1 MSSTLESIEKST
13 ATIKIEISPEEYSQA
28 VKKAYDK
35 NKKRFSVPGFRKG
48 KVPKQVIESHYGK
61 GIFMEDAIDIVF
73 PSAYTK
79 ALEEIDINP
88 VTRPDLEQIEKIS
101 EEEGA
106 TFIVKVGVK
115 PEIVLGDYKGAEI
128 DSLEPVISEE
138 KIAAELEKMQ
148 DQNSRL
154 VTLEEGEVKD
164 GSVATIDYEGF
175 LGDEPFVGGKDSD
188 YDLKIGSQTFIPG
201 FEEQLIG
208 GKIGESLDV
217 NVTFPEEY
225 HAENLKGKDVVFKV
239 QIKGIKEKELPV
251 LDDEFAKDVSEFDTL
266 EELKE
271 DLTKKLFETE
281 KEQLKGKAQSDVVE
295 FALASAEFDVP
306 DLMIEEEVDQ
316 NMQTFENQMSQ
327 QGLTL
332 DDYFKYTNTSR
343 VDFRNNL
350 KGDAEKNIRV
360 ELVLATIGE
369 VENVEVT
376 EEEVDAEIK
385 VFAEAYGKDFE
396 EYKGSLQDRMIEYIE
411 ANVRRRKTIDMLLDA
426 AVQKAE

>member
-13 ATIKIEISPEEYSQA
+13 ATIKIEVSPEEYSQA
-28 VKKAYDK
+28 VRKAYDK
-35 NKKRFSVPGFRKG
+35 NRKRFSVPGFRKG

-61 GIFMEDAIDIVF
+61 GVFMEDAIDIVF
-73 PSAYTK
+73 PPAFTK
-79 ALEEIDINP
+79 AIEELELNP

-128 DSLEPVISEE
+128 DSLEPVIDDK
-138 KIAAELEKMQ
+138 KIMAELQKMQ

-154 VTLEEGEVKD
+154 ITLEEGEVKD
-164 GSVATIDYEGF
+164 GSTATIDYEGF

-208 GKIGESLDV
+208 AKIGESLDV
-217 NVTFPEEY
+217 NVTFPEDY
-225 HAENLKGKDVVFKV
+225 HAENLKGQDVVFKV
-239 QIKGIKEKELPV
+239 AIKGIKEKELPE
-251 LDDEFAKDVSEFDTL
+251 LDDEFAKDISEFDTL
-266 EELKE
+266 EEYKA
-271 DLTKKLFETE
+271 DLSKKLFDSE
-281 KEQLKGKAQSDVVE
+281 KEELKGKAQSDAVE
-295 FALASAEFDVP
+295 FALNAAEFDVP
-306 DLMIEEEVDQ
+306 YLMIEEEVDQ
-316 NMQTFENQMSQ
+316 TMQNFENQMSQ

-332 DDYFKYTNTSR
+332 DDYFKYTNTNR
-343 VDFRNNL
+343 EDFRNNL
-350 KGDAEKNIRV
+350 KGDAEKNIRI

-369 VENVEVT
+369 VENIAVS
-376 EEEVDAEIK
+376 EEEIDEEIK

-396 EYKGSLQDRMIEYIE
+396 EYKNSIQDRMKEYIE
-411 ANVRRRKTIDMLLDA
+411 ANVKRRKTVDLLVDA
-426 AVQKAE
+426 AVVKA

>member
-1 MSSTLESIEKST
+1 
-13 ATIKIEISPEEYSQA
+13 
-28 VKKAYDK
+28 
-35 NKKRFSVPGFRKG
+35 
-48 KVPKQVIESHYGK
+48 
-61 GIFMEDAIDIVF
+61 MEDAIDIVF
-73 PSAYTK
+73 PPAFTK
-79 ALEEIDINP
+79 AIEELELNP

-128 DSLEPVISEE
+128 DSLEPVIDDE
-138 KIAAELEKMQ
+138 KIMAELQKMQ

-154 VTLEEGEVKD
+154 ITLEEGEVKD
-164 GSVATIDYEGF
+164 GSTATIDYEGF

-208 GKIGESLDV
+208 AKIGESLDV
-217 NVTFPEEY
+217 NVTFPEDY
-225 HAENLKGKDVVFKV
+225 HAENLKGQDVVFKV
-239 QIKGIKEKELPV
+239 AIKGIKEKELPE

-266 EELKE
+266 DELKE
-271 DLTKKLFETE
+271 DLSKKLFETE

-295 FALASAEFDVP
+295 FALNAAEFDVP
-306 DLMIEEEVDQ
+306 YLMIEEEVDQ
-316 NMQTFENQMSQ
+316 TMQNFENQMSQ

-332 DDYFKYTNTSR
+332 DDYFKYTNTNR
-343 VDFRNNL
+343 EDFRNNL
-350 KGDAEKNIRV
+350 KGDAEKNIRI

-369 VENVEVT
+369 VENIAVS
-376 EEEVDAEIK
+376 EEEIDEEIK

-396 EYKGSLQDRMIEYIE
+396 EYKNSIQDRMKEYIE
-411 ANVRRRKTIDMLLDA
+411 ANVKRRKTVDLLVDA
-426 AVQKAE
+426 AVVKA